1 MRTAKHRRS
10 IFGKHGVVPVQPSI
24 DQNGYYR
31 FHSKTYDPV
40 AQAPIS
46 MPQGLTADAA
56 RIAGWRVDSWDVYCY
71 FDNDEA
77 VHSIFNAQDL
87 IPQLG

>member
-40 AQAPIS
+40 AQA
-46 MPQGLTADAA
+46 

-71 FDNDEA
+71 FDNGEA
-77 VHSIFNAQDL
+77 VHSILNAQDL
-87 IPQLG
+87 IRQLG